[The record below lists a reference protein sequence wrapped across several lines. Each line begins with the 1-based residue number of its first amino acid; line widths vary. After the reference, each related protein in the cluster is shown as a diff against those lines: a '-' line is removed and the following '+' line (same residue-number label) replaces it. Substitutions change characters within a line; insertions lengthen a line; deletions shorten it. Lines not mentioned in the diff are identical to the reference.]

1 MIKIDLP
8 SRYENIVSSLEH
20 TMIPHTFSLSTNS
33 EVIRVIYK
41 ENSKDI
47 QSIDLQ
53 GGPMISVGN
62 KDLIEG
68 RTLKQ
73 IVEVNNQ
80 FRFIFERNEDK
91 E

>member
-1 MIKIDLP
+1 
-8 SRYENIVSSLEH
+8 
-20 TMIPHTFSLSTNS
+20 
-33 EVIRVIYK
+33 
-41 ENSKDI
+41 
-47 QSIDLQ
+47 
-53 GGPMISVGN
+53 MISVGN

-80 FRFIFERNEDK
+80 FRFIFEKNEDK